1 MNDTQEAKTT
11 AVKESG
17 KQRSSSFV
25 HVYRMA
31 LIGILSA
38 AAFGLMM
45 LDFPL
50 VWVAPEFYK
59 FDFSE
64 LPVIIGAFAL
74 GPVAGVIIEFL
85 KNLLHI
91 ITAPSPTVGVG
102 ELANFGMG
110 LCYILPASIIYYCK
124 KSRRSA
130 IIGLSVSTIS
140 CVILGSLLNAFVLL
154 PMYCRVSSGLTME
167 IIIGMG
173 TAVHKVIKDLPTFI
187 FFAVAPFN
195 LLKYGVASI
204 ITILIYK
211 RISRI
216 LKNPMERV

>member
-1 MNDTQEAKTT
+1 MNETQEAEVT
-11 AVKESG
+11 AVREGG
-17 KQRSSSFV
+17 KKRSSTFI
-25 HVYRMA
+25 HMYRIT

-38 AAFGLMM
+38 AAYGLMA

-50 VWVAPEFYK
+50 VWVAPEFYE

-64 LPVIIGAFAL
+64 IPVIIGAFAL

-91 ITAPSPTVGVG
+91 VTMPSPTVGVG
-102 ELANFGMG
+102 ELANFAMG
-110 LCYILPASIIYYCK
+110 VCYILPASLIYCFK
-124 KSRRSA
+124 KTKRRA
-130 IIGLSVSTIS
+130 VIGLSVSTVS
-140 CVILGSLLNAFVLL
+140 CTVLGSCLNAFVLL
-154 PMYCRVSSGLTME
+154 PMYCRVSTGLTME

-173 TAVHKVIKDLPTFI
+173 TAVHKFIKDLPTFI
-187 FFAVAPFN
+187 LFAVAPFN
-195 LLKYGVASI
+195 LLKYGAASI
-204 ITILIYK
+204 ITMLIYK

>member
-1 MNDTQEAKTT
+1 MNSTQEAEVTVVREGGKKKTAT
-11 AVKESG
+11 
-17 KQRSSSFV
+17 FV
-25 HVYRMA
+25 RVYRIA

-45 LDFPL
+45 LDFSL
-50 VWVAPEFYK
+50 VWIAPYFYT

-74 GPVAGVIIEFL
+74 GPVAGVVIEFL
-85 KNLLHI
+85 KNVLHI

-102 ELANFGMG
+102 EFANFAMG
-110 LCYILPASIIYYCK
+110 VCYVLPASLIYYFK
-124 KSRRSA
+124 KTKRRA
-130 IIGLSVSTIS
+130 VIGLTVSTIS
-140 CVILGSLLNAFVLL
+140 CVILGSCLNAFVLL
-154 PMYCRVSSGLTME
+154 PMYCRVSANLTMDD
-167 IIIGMG
+167 IISAGH
-173 TAVHKVIKDLPTFI
+173 AVHKIINDLPTFI

-204 ITILIYK
+204 ITMLIYK
-211 RISRI
+211 QISRV